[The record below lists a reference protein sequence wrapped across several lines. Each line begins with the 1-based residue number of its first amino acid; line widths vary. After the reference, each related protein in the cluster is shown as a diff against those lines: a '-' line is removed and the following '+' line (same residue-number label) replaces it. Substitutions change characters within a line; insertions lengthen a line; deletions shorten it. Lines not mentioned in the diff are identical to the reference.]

1 MRYLVAALLA
11 TFLALGAPGFVS
23 VAQTQQNVPSTDQIT
38 RLKQQL
44 GLTDQQSNQLRV
56 LAVADQQRG
65 ADLQRKMVAAHR
77 ELNAAVLGGAD
88 KDVVRAK
95 TEQLK
100 RLTGQMIDLHTEAME
115 KLAKILSPA
124 QRKKLAGTP

>member
-1 MRYLVAALLA
+1 VRYLVAALLA
-11 TFLALGAPGFVS
+11 TFLALGAPRFVS

-100 RLTGQMIDLHTEAME
+100 RLTGQMIDLHTETME